1 MKYKLEIVVLD
12 HGFNLIYIIIVKR
25 NMIVF
30 KIYKIFLLE
39 FLEKMIFMDFE
50 FLK

>member
-1 MKYKLEIVVLD
+1 MKYKIEVVD
-12 HGFNLIYIIIVKR
+12 HGFSLICIIIVKR

>member
-1 MKYKLEIVVLD
+1 MKYKLEVMD
-12 HGFNLIYIIIVKR
+12 HGFSLIYIIIVKR